1 MNDEQVEA
9 AVRKV
14 EEAEWHTV
22 NRYLIR
28 GKWSALTQKMKAAKA
43 GGLAWRVLDKER
55 DQVLLAY
62 ADGYFAGDLRA
73 ATLDLIRDVK

>member
-1 MNDEQVEA
+1 MNDKQVEA

-28 GKWSALTQKMKAAKA
+28 GKW
-43 GGLAWRVLDKER
+43 
-55 DQVLLAY
+55 
-62 ADGYFAGDLRA
+62 
-73 ATLDLIRDVK
+73 

>member
-28 GKWSALTQKMKAAKA
+28 GKWSALTQTMKAAKA